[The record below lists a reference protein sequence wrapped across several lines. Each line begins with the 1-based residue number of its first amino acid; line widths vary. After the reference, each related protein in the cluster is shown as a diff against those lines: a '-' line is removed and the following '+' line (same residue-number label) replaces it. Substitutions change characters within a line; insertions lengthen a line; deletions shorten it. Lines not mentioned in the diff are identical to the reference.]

1 MFRLSFLILACI
13 FTDRSANAQE
23 SHKDSIVVH
32 EKIPETDSVQK
43 NWAYSAT
50 LFGYFVPVDRNFLSG
65 IAYADH
71 GSLHLEG
78 RYNYEDINTA
88 SLFAG
93 WRFEFGKKLTLS
105 LTPMAGFLF
114 GSTNGFIPAL
124 EFEASWKILDYYSET
139 EYVLDFS
146 NGANNYLYTWGEL
159 GVTPFSS
166 FRTGICYQRTILYET
181 GLDFQRGIFASY
193 SFWKFTGT
201 AYYFNPFMPENFLVV
216 SLGIEF

>member
-1 MFRLSFLILACI
+1 MLRLALLILLSMGLN
-13 FTDRSANAQE
+13 RSGFAQE
-23 SHKDSIVVH
+23 SQKDTVAKHGQIAA
-32 EKIPETDSVQK
+32 TDSAEK
-43 NWAYSAT
+43 NWAFSAT
-50 LFGYFVPVDRNFLSG
+50 LFGYFVPTDRNFLSG

-78 RYNYEDINTA
+78 RYNYEDIHA
-88 SLFAG
+88 GSLFAG

-105 LTPMAGFLF
+105 FIPMAGFVF

-146 NGANNYLYTWGEL
+146 NSANNYLYTWGEL
-159 GVTPFSS
+159 GVSPFSS

-181 GLDFQRGIFASY
+181 GLDLQRGIFASY
-193 SFWKFTGT
+193 SFWKLTGT
-201 AYYFNPFMPENFLVV
+201 AYYFNPFIRENFLVV